1 MSESLEYTEKILTG
15 FKGKADHNKN
25 ESLACFVLILVS
37 SLSAPLFITLG
48 KGDLLGKI
56 VPSILSVIA
65 AGLTSWL
72 QLRKPQKLWSMYR
85 GAQRLIEDHIIKY
98 KFKIGDY
105 RSHESP
111 DSLLA
116 EKVAEIALNAH
127 NEWTAVIPAPEMLSL
142 KEVSSNAK

>member
-1 MSESLEYTEKILTG
+1 MPESIDYAEKIAKA
-15 FKGKADHNKN
+15 FKEKADHNKN
-25 ESLACFVLILVS
+25 ESLACFSLILIA

-48 KGDLLGKI
+48 EGDIWGKAI
-56 VPSILSVIA
+56 PSILSVVA

-85 GAQRLIEDHIIKY
+85 GSQRMIEDHITKY

-105 RSHESP
+105 KAHNEP

-127 NEWTAVIPAPEMLSL
+127 NEWISVIPSPESISL
-142 KEVSSNAK
+142 KEVIKNE